1 MISKATGTIRTIG
14 AAALLVGILGGGW
27 RQTPDARAAVASR
40 GDPSFWIGPGATQT
54 SSDDKLQ
61 ITVSV
66 NSPVQHVSYV
76 IHGPQG
82 TAVHSVQYTGGA
94 LSGLESYTF
103 AADQATHRYL
113 VTATVKTSF
122 VALVTITEQL
132 VTLGSMSLQPIT
144 FTGLSNQGITTVVG
158 G

>member
-1 MISKATGTIRTIG
+1 MRNATGTVRAIG

-40 GDPSFWIGPGATQT
+40 GDPTFWIGPGATLT

-66 NSPVQHVSYV
+66 NTVVQHVTYA

-113 VTATVKTSF
+113 VVATVKTS
-122 VALVTITEQL
+122 APAPVTITEQL
-132 VTLGSMSLQPIT
+132 LTAGSTSPKPNT
-144 FTGLSNQGITTVVG
+144 FTGLSNQGITTIVG

>member
-1 MISKATGTIRTIG
+1 MSKATGAIR
-14 AAALLVGILGGGW
+14 ALGVTSLLAGVLVGGW

-40 GDPSFWIGPGATQT
+40 GDPTFWIGPGATLT
-54 SSDDKLQ
+54 TSDDKLQ

-66 NSPVQHVSYV
+66 NSVVLHVTYA

-103 AADQATHRYL
+103 AADQTTHRYL
-113 VTATVKTSF
+113 VVATVKTA
-122 VALVTITEQL
+122 VATSVTITEQL
-132 VTLGSMSLQPIT
+132 LTIGSTSPKPNT
-144 FTGLSNQGITTVVG
+144 FTGLSNQSITTVVG